1 MRSSSAQ
8 GKRSFRLSDQRG
20 LGLVEV
26 LVASGILGVSMA
38 VMLTNMSTMVIG
50 ARVADRRTAE
60 ERVVRNQIET
70 LMAAAPTCS
79 PKPAPASVK
88 IDNITYTVG
97 IQVTAVDATG
107 KVVPCSATA
116 HYLEYK
122 VTATD
127 PAGANGRVAL
137 SAGMYQP

>member
-1 MRSSSAQ
+1 MRSSRGQ
-8 GKRSFRLSDQRG
+8 GTTSIRLGGQRG

-26 LVASGILGVSMA
+26 LVASGILGVSLA

-70 LMAAAPTCS
+70 LMSAVPTCS
-79 PKPAPASVK
+79 PSPAPPSVS
-88 IDNITYTVG
+88 IDGITYTVK
-97 IQVTAVDATG
+97 IQVTARDATG
-107 KVVPCSATA
+107 VVVSCSPSA

>member
-1 MRSSSAQ
+1 MRSSRA
-8 GKRSFRLSDQRG
+8 GTTRSIRLGDQRG

-26 LVASGILGVSMA
+26 LVASGILGVSLA

-79 PKPAPASVK
+79 PSPAPPSVK
-88 IDNITYTVG
+88 IDNITYTVK
-97 IQVTAVDATG
+97 IQVTAMDPTG
-107 KVVPCSATA
+107 KVVPCSPNA

-127 PAGANGRVAL
+127 SAGANGRVAL
-137 SAGMYQP
+137 SAGRYQP